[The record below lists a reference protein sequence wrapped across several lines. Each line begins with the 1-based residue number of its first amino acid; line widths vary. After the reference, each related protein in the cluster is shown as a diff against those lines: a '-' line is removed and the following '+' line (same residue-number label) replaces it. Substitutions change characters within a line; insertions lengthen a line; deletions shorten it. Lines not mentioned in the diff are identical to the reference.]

1 MNGVIAKV
9 RGLMVTKIGPT
20 AITCAMTLALLIV
33 ASLTIGA
40 LGGGSGA

>member
-9 RGLMVTKIGPT
+9 RSLLVSAHGLTAVTYV
-20 AITCAMTLALLIV
+20 MTRVLLIV